1 MPNFHVLYAKNRNFK
16 KLSSQIQ
23 SIRSFLEI
31 HALDTEDKTSQ
42 VKQHL
47 LRQARRQ
54 FNLDGALMYLTC
66 DLQKIFI
73 FP

>member
-1 MPNFHVLYAKNRNFK
+1 MPNFHVLYANIE
-16 KLSSQIQ
+16 KLLSQIQ
-23 SIRSFLEI
+23 SIRSFLKI
-31 HALDTEDKTSQ
+31 HEHDTEDKTSQ

-54 FNLDGALMYLTC
+54 FNLDGALMYLPC
-66 DLQKIFI
+66 DLQKVFI